1 MTIDDAEAEIRNAQ
15 KLDSNALIQSLLF
28 LPNTTKCQL
37 LIPLCRMVAL
47 PLVRPVL
54 QSDIRRLE
62 QDFWSGY
69 QGGDRCFYVSTTNDQ
84 GTSMDVTDDV
94 TATWNEH
101 WKQRN
106 SEFKEFLKGDPDLT
120 FLANKMFFVW
130 DGNHRLMAWYPY
142 IALKHPLELKWH
154 YAVEARLLL

>member
-1 MTIDDAEAEIRNAQ
+1 MAMTIDDAEAEIRNAQ

-69 QGGDRCFYVSTTNDQ
+69 RGGDRCFYVSTTNDQ

-101 WKQRN
+101 WK
-106 SEFKEFLKGDPDLT
+106 
-120 FLANKMFFVW
+120 
-130 DGNHRLMAWYPY
+130 
-142 IALKHPLELKWH
+142 
-154 YAVEARLLL
+154 